1 MNCKNCHTKLEE
13 NDDYCKNCG
22 GKVIRNRLTIKNLF
36 EHVSSTFLNLD
47 NTFLLTF
54 LNLFKKPEDVIGGF
68 INGTR
73 KRYIN
78 PINYLALA
86 ITIGGIYMII
96 LNKYFPNQLI
106 EMSSAGIKEQEVF
119 AAKFMSGVKDYYS
132 LFMVLLI
139 PFYALIS
146 RLVFINKKEF
156 NYTEHLVMVMYIVA
170 QFSLI
175 SSFLNLLLFL
185 LQLPA
190 SILSSGSIFF
200 QIAFFGY
207 CYKRL
212 YKLSIPDIILRTLIF
227 LGILLVLMI
236 ILTIMAVIIG
246 IMFKDS
252 VFMQD
257 LIELQKGAFEAGQKA
272 AEAAAAAKNK

>member
-13 NDDYCKNCG
+13 NDDYCKSCG

-36 EHVSSTFLNLD
+36 EHVSATFLNLD
-47 NTFLLTF
+47 NTFLKTF
-54 LNLFKKPEDVIGGF
+54 INLFKKPEDVIGGF

-86 ITIGGIYMII
+86 ITIGGVYMII

-106 EMSSAGIKEQEVF
+106 ELSSGGIKEQEVF
-119 AAKFMSGVKDYYS
+119 AAKFMSVIKDYYS
-132 LFMVLLI
+132 LYMVLLI
-139 PFYALIS
+139 PVYALIS

-175 SSFLNLLLFL
+175 SSFLNILLFI

-190 SILSSGSIFF
+190 SILSGGSIFF
-200 QIAFFGY
+200 QIAYFGY

-212 YKLSIPDIILRTLIF
+212 YKLSIPEIILRTLIF
-227 LGILLVLMI
+227 LGILLAFI
-236 ILTIMAVIIG
+236 IVFSIMAVVIG
-246 IMFKDS
+246 IVFKDS

-257 LIELQKGAFEAGQKA
+257 LIQLQKGAFEAGIKMGE
-272 AEAAAAAKNK
+272 EAAKSPN